1 VELPDDRS
9 ELHAF
14 QVLSHPRKMLGI
26 QTFDTD
32 PFQERRVWNLQPLE
46 IVNAQDLSVDPMQ
59 LDVHDAHESR
69 EIDLVGMLS
78 ADIESRNDVRLW
90 DTTQSDYGGCTA
102 LVNSRLATPLS
113 PIISKSFPLVGLW
126 DMLEVAGFMR
136 VHRVVK
142 HSVRSGKFYDE
153 AGALSRLYL
162 RAVLSSKW
170 LFDNG
175 QATFESRKAASY
187 YALILKQPGKVPD
200 NLDGPDYLLALK
212 GVSPEDALV
221 AITELPAQ
229 QPPKRRRLVDPDVD
243 GGPLVPIGGASD
255 ADGRSESVHSPS
267 ESGRG
272 SDTGGSGGSSSSSS
286 SDSNSSV
293 DGESEEGPGFPARLC
308 GNKLKREVHK
318 DTGDEGLRI
327 RCPHHSNCRR
337 FRGLNVDIAEFGV
350 QGVFFFSWC
359 LV

>member
-1 VELPDDRS
+1 MTMTVQGGHVVIKKNNAKVQIKQDTQAESLLRGWLVDSIQQYDTFTCKVELPDDRS

-90 DTTQSDYGGCTA
+90 DTTQSDYSGCTA

-153 AGALSRLYL
+153 AWG
-162 RAVLSSKW
+162 
-170 LFDNG
+170 
-175 QATFESRKAASY
+175 T
-187 YALILKQPGKVPD
+187 KQGIFTGGFIKQ
-200 NLDGPDYLLALK
+200 
-212 GVSPEDALV
+212 V
-221 AITELPAQ
+221 AI
-229 QPPKRRRLVDPDVD
+229 
-243 GGPLVPIGGASD
+243 
-255 ADGRSESVHSPS
+255 
-267 ESGRG
+267 
-272 SDTGGSGGSSSSSS
+272 
-286 SDSNSSV
+286 
-293 DGESEEGPGFPARLC
+293 
-308 GNKLKREVHK
+308 
-318 DTGDEGLRI
+318 
-327 RCPHHSNCRR
+327 
-337 FRGLNVDIAEFGV
+337 
-350 QGVFFFSWC
+350 
-359 LV
+359 